1 MTPASLLIAMMIPGP
16 WDGMTPSGRNWLL
29 SVDRVEMYTDLVTSA
44 LFTKLGGSAL
54 AMSAAL
60 CVLIQ
65 CMVATSASTTFCTV
79 AWLEFTQSVRASTP
93 AVGVKPPSHFF
104 TPAVVVRS
112 NAG

>member
-1 MTPASLLIAMMIPGP
+1 MI
-16 WDGMTPSGRNWLL
+16 PSGRNWVL
-29 SVDRVEMYTDLVTSA
+29 SVASVEMYTDLVTSA

-60 CVLIQ
+60 CVAIQ

-79 AWLEFTQSVRASTP
+79 SLLEFTQLVCASTP
-93 AVGVKPPSHFF
+93 AVGAKPPSHCF